1 MTGKQRIL
9 VLVCFLASFA
19 ALFLV
24 LKAAGS
30 SHQLVDNLSSL
41 IGILTSVLTMFI
53 ALGIVASIKGHYIKR
68 AFNRSP
74 YSD

>member
-41 IGILTSVLTMFI
+41 IGILTSVLTMFAFIEYTWTMILSGI
-53 ALGIVASIKGHYIKR
+53 AEDPAAV
-68 AFNRSP
+68 
-74 YSD
+74 